1 MHWLIDSSYLASG
14 LALGL
19 AAVFGSFL
27 LCCATAA
34 PAPGQGRRYAWCWL
48 LPAVLLLPLMLTF
61 LMYRD
66 LGASLYQG
74 LADGFSRQADS
85 SLAHLTLSLRQGT
98 EQLDDL
104 AAGLATPQGL
114 TRSAPALP
122 AALARQSLFDRLV
135 WLTPRPGGGWRASAF
150 DRQGPAAA
158 GVPDEAGN
166 RLAQAA
172 CDGRVLFADRRPGHP
187 GLWLARPG
195 FVGGHGLRVAGVLLG
210 HIDVA
215 ALAAHGQVPAGSA
228 LQVLDMSRGVP
239 QAVLTQPG
247 ADGPLARAADLAVA
261 TQPVRL
267 RLAPGDGYLQRQML
281 DRNWLLVPV
290 GVALALL
297 AGSYFLWQMRR
308 RETSQ
313 HWEMA
318 SAEAFRDSEQRF
330 RMFASVA
337 SDWFWEM
344 DPDGVF
350 SYCSDPITAILGYP
364 AAQLV
369 GRRWQALLGRER
381 RERIALAAKALSER
395 QVFRDFEF
403 ILTARDGTDR
413 HLSVSGCPVFDA
425 RGVFCGYRGVGSDI
439 TERKRVQDELQ
450 RHRDHLQEMVARRTR
465 DLLLAK
471 EAAEQAN
478 RAKSEFLAN
487 MSHELRTPMHG
498 VLSFAEIGTQ
508 KSQHAE
514 RDRLRHYF
522 ENIHVSGVRLLAL
535 LNDLLD
541 LSKLES
547 GKMHFNMARHDLCQV
562 IRACLGVEEARL
574 QAHAL
579 SVELSLPPD
588 GAWAVVDPLRIA
600 QVVSNLLSNAIK
612 FSPVGGRITIAVGH
626 RAGQF
631 ELSVCDQGPGIP
643 PDEQERVFDKFVQ
656 SSKTRSGAGGTGL
669 GLSISREIV
678 AAHRG
683 AIWAG
688 SVPGGG
694 ARLVVQLP
702 DGVADLP
709 SEAATPQLFGDGV

>member
-27 LCCATAA
+27 LCCATAT
-34 PAPGQGRRYAWCWL
+34 PAPGHGRRYLWCWL

-66 LGASLYQG
+66 LGESLHQD
-74 LADGFSRQADS
+74 LAGGFARRADA
-85 SLAHLTLSLRQGT
+85 SLAHLTLSLRQGA

-104 AAGLATPQGL
+104 AAGLASQGGL
-114 TRSAPALP
+114 RRSARALP
-122 AALARQSLFDRLV
+122 AALARQSLFDRVV
-135 WLTPRPGGGWRASAF
+135 WLSPLAGGGWQVRGY
-150 DRQGPAAA
+150 DRNGPVVAR
-158 GVPDEAGN
+158 VPDGGSQ
-166 RLAQAA
+166 LARAA
-172 CDGRVLFADRRPGHP
+172 CDGRVLFADRQPGHA

-195 FVGGHGLRVAGVLLG
+195 FTDGHGVRVAGVLLG
-210 HIDVA
+210 HIDLA
-215 ALAAHGQVPAGSA
+215 ALAAQGELPPGAA

-239 QAVLTQPG
+239 QTILAQAG

-267 RLAPGDGYLQRQML
+267 RLAPGNGYLQRQML
-281 DRNWLLVPV
+281 DRNWLLVPF
-290 GVALALL
+290 GVALALI

-318 SAEAFRDSEQRF
+318 SAEAFRESEQRF

-381 RERIALAAKALSER
+381 RERIALAAKALAER
-395 QVFRDFEF
+395 RAFRDFEF

-425 RGVFCGYRGVGSDI
+425 RGTFCGYRGVGSDI
-439 TERKRVQDELQ
+439 TERKRVQEELQ

-471 EAAEQAN
+471 EAAEHAN

-498 VLSFAEIGTQ
+498 VLSFAEIGAQ

-547 GKMHFNMARHDLCQV
+547 GKMNFNMARHDLCQV

-574 QAHAL
+574 LAQGL
-579 SVELSLPPD
+579 PIDLSLPPD
-588 GAWAVVDPLRIA
+588 GAWAVFDPLRIA
-600 QVVSNLLSNAIK
+600 QVISNLLSNAIK
-612 FSPVGGRITIAVGH
+612 FSPPGGRIAIAVVH
-626 RAGQF
+626 RPGQF

-678 AAHRG
+678 VAHHG

-688 SVPGGG
+688 SAPGGG

-702 DGVADLP
+702 DGVTGTA
-709 SEAATPQLFGDGV
+709 EAATPQLFGDGV